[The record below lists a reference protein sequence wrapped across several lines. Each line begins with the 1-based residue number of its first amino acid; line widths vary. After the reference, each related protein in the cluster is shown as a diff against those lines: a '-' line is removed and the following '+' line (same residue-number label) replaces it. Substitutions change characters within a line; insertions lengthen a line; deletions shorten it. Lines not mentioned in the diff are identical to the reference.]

1 MQSFLPL
8 IIPIFSFNDSP
19 PSVEHSCMDC
29 HKKESEMTDP
39 IIEITEE
46 DLCIYCQCDFHP
58 EYYCVPCY
66 HERLRFLICIGCS
79 RRFDP
84 DDREV
89 PPEIVLRLVH
99 PEEKVTTCHSC
110 MTRSDDVMFRPYT
123 HFCMTCLITRR
134 KDRYMCK
141 YCYNGYKD
149 KFAPCF
155 HCSEIIFANP
165 EKDKYK
171 RT

>member
-1 MQSFLPL
+1 MG
-8 IIPIFSFNDSP
+8 
-19 PSVEHSCMDC
+19 C

-39 IIEITEE
+39 LLEITEE
-46 DLCIYCQCDFHP
+46 DLCIYCQCDFRP
-58 EYYCVPCY
+58 AYYCVSCY
-66 HERLRFLICIGCS
+66 QERIRFLICIGCS

-89 PPEIVLRLVH
+89 PPEIVLRLAH

-110 MTRSDDVMFRPYT
+110 MTRSNHVMFRPYR